1 MGCRNL
7 QKQVKNF
14 LLNRPA
20 SEEVVKLLDDYFAWK
35 VDTYKFKY
43 YIDGFNVHPGE
54 LDDLNL
60 ERYQSIEKTC
70 KDYQNKANEILN
82 RRGNEL
88 QVRHKRYVKVVEKE
102 AGLCAEASKA
112 KVQNRHVLY
121 F

>member
-1 MGCRNL
+1 MNRL
-7 QKQVKNF
+7 ENF
-14 LLNRPA
+14 LLNRPS

-112 KVQNRHVLY
+112 KVQHRHVLY